1 MQFIDGGV
9 TAPEGFTANGIHS
22 GLKESRRTNDTALI
36 FCDTM
41 CNTAGI
47 FTQNKAQAECV
58 KYTRQVVATG
68 KAQAAVCNVCYANA
82 CTGEQ
87 GYSTAVRMAAS
98 VSAELAK
105 KGITLPKENIIV
117 CSTGIIGQQVPVEK
131 IEQNMPLLV
140 QGLSKEGHKEART
153 AIMTT
158 DTQFKEC
165 AVETKIAGKTVRIG
179 CMCKGSG
186 MIHINMGTMLSF
198 VTTDCAITP
207 QMLHQAL
214 LASAAKT
221 YNCVSVDGDTSTN
234 DSLCILANGMAGNAE
249 SVAIGNAFQDER
261 DFEQTGACAGFR
273 MKEERLDGDG
283 IDGSETRGDQHEVP
297 HEPDGLDDIRL
308 AACVG
313 SIDGRLTED
322 GAAMIAKLADGGMR
336 DAITMMDKCLSYSDE
351 LTIENVVNA
360 LGLNDY
366 STMFELTTC
375 ILDNNGYDIIST
387 VESIHSAGKDLKI
400 FIKSYM
406 QFLLDVNKY
415 LMLGDFKFVNIPSI
429 YKDELDE
436 FDGDWERDRLRSL
449 LSTMLKLNSDIKWDN
464 SPKHL
469 IEATLLLEIDNGT
482 DN

>member
-82 CTGEQ
+82 CTGKQ

-234 DSLCILANGMAGNAE
+234 DTLTIMASGKAGNPLIQSDGE
-249 SVAIGNAFQDER
+249 DYRAFMQALDALNTVMAMKIAADGEGATHLV
-261 DFEQTGACAGFR
+261 ECTVTGAKDVKTARALAKAVISSSLVKAAIYGRDANCGRILCALGYSGCDFDPSR
-273 MKEERLDGDG
+273 CSVFFSSKKGSARYFDALQDGIYEVSSSAPEER
-283 IDGSETRGDQHEVP
+283 IEVV
-297 HEPDGLDDIRL
+297 HNGVGLSFDEEK
-308 AACVG
+308 AAEIL
-313 SIDGRLTED
+313 S
-322 GAAMIAKLADGGMR
+322 R
-336 DAITMMDKCLSYSDE
+336 DAVSIEVNLEGLGSAAGRAWGCD
-351 LTIENVVNA
+351 LTY
-360 LGLNDY
+360 DY
-366 STMFELTTC
+366 VK
-375 ILDNNGYDIIST
+375 INGDY
-387 VESIHSAGKDLKI
+387 
-400 FIKSYM
+400 
-406 QFLLDVNKY
+406 
-415 LMLGDFKFVNIPSI
+415 
-429 YKDELDE
+429 
-436 FDGDWERDRLRSL
+436 RS
-449 LSTMLKLNSDIKWDN
+449 
-464 SPKHL
+464 
-469 IEATLLLEIDNGT
+469 
-482 DN
+482 